1 MKNLRVLMYRRQVEL
16 IGEKNQELLST
27 KSVLIVGCGGLGN
40 IIATT
45 ISCIGLKKIYL
56 VDFDNIET
64 HNIHR
69 QFQFSLKDIG
79 KNKAKKLCE
88 KIKRCDTE
96 VNAFESYFN
105 EDMDIKVDL
114 VFDATDNFDVR
125 KKIDKF
131 AKKQNIPW
139 IYASV
144 EEWHG
149 QIGVF
154 KTASF
159 EIFATK
165 NHDVKGQLSPMVN
178 LIGSISSMLGIKCL
192 TGDCKE
198 ILYYVNFKEDLDVK
212 KFRL

>member
-1 MKNLRVLMYRRQVEL
+1 MYRRQVEL
-16 IGEKNQELLST
+16 IGRENQEILNN

-45 ISCIGLKKIYL
+45 ISCIGLEKIYL
-56 VDFDNIET
+56 VDFDDIEI

-69 QFQFSLKDIG
+69 QFQFSLNDIG
-79 KNKAKKLCE
+79 KNKAEVLAD

-96 VNAFESYFN
+96 VNALEGYFDEN
-105 EDMDIKVDL
+105 MDIKVDL
-114 VFDATDNFDVR
+114 VFDATDNFEVR

-131 AKKQNIPW
+131 AKKHNIPW

-149 QIGVF
+149 QVGVF
-154 KTASF
+154 KNTSF

-165 NHDVKGQLSPMVN
+165 NHNVKGQLSPMVN
-178 LIGSISSMLGIKCL
+178 LIGSISSMLGVKCL
-192 TGDCKE
+192 IGNCKE
-198 ILYYVNFKEDLDVK
+198 IFYYVNFEKDLEIK
-212 KFRL
+212 KFSF

>member
-1 MKNLRVLMYRRQVEL
+1 MYRRQVEL
-16 IGEKNQELLST
+16 IGKENQELLSN

-45 ISCIGLKKIYL
+45 ISCIGLEKIYL
-56 VDFDNIET
+56 VDFDDIEI

-69 QFQFSLKDIG
+69 QFQFSLNDIG
-79 KNKAKKLCE
+79 KNKAEVLAD

-96 VNAFESYFN
+96 VNALEGYFDEN
-105 EDMDIKVDL
+105 MDIKVDL
-114 VFDATDNFDVR
+114 VFDATDNFEVR

-131 AKKQNIPW
+131 AKKHNIPW

-149 QIGVF
+149 QVGVF
-154 KTASF
+154 KNTSF

-165 NHDVKGQLSPMVN
+165 NHNVKGQLPPMVN
-178 LIGSISSMLGIKCL
+178 LIGSISSMLGVKCL
-192 TGDCKE
+192 IGDSKE
-198 ILYYVNFKEDLDVK
+198 IFYYVNFEKDLEIK
-212 KFRL
+212 KFSF

>member
-1 MKNLRVLMYRRQVEL
+1 MFRRQIEVL
-16 IGEKNQELLST
+16 GENNQLLLAQ
-27 KSVLIVGCGGLGN
+27 KKILIVGCGGLGN

-45 ISCIGLKKIYL
+45 LGCIGLEKICL
-56 VDFDNIET
+56 VDYDDIEI

-69 QFQFSLKDIG
+69 QFQFTKNDIG
-79 KNKAKKLCE
+79 RKKADVLAE
-88 KIKRCDTE
+88 KIGRCGTE
-96 VNAFESYFN
+96 IEVIQEYFDEN
-105 EDMDIKVDL
+105 MNLNVDI
-114 VFDATDNFDVR
+114 VFDATDNFEVR

-131 AKKQNIPW
+131 AKKRDIPW
-139 IYASV
+139 VYASV

-165 NHDVKGQLSPMVN
+165 KHEVKGQLPPMVN
-178 LIGSISSMLGIKCL
+178 LIGSMSSMLGIKCL

-198 ILYYVNFKEDLDVK
+198 ILYYVNFKEDLEVK
-212 KFRL
+212 KFKL

>member
-1 MKNLRVLMYRRQVEL
+1 
-16 IGEKNQELLST
+16 
-27 KSVLIVGCGGLGN
+27 VGCGGLGN

-56 VDFDNIET
+56 VDFDDIEI

-69 QFQFSLKDIG
+69 QFQFSQNDIG
-79 KNKAKKLCE
+79 KSKSEVLAK

-96 VNAFESYFN
+96 VNALKGCFG
-105 EDMDIKVDL
+105 EDMDVKVDL
-114 VFDATDNFDVR
+114 VFDATDNFEVR

-139 IYASV
+139 VYASV

-149 QIGVF
+149 QVGVF
-154 KTASF
+154 KKTSF

-165 NHDVKGQLSPMVN
+165 NHNVKGQLPPMVN
-178 LIGSISSMLGIKCL
+178 LIGSISSMLGVKCL
-192 TGDCKE
+192 IGNCKE
-198 ILYYVNFKEDLDVK
+198 IFYYVNFENDLEIK
-212 KFRL
+212 KFSF

>member
-1 MKNLRVLMYRRQVEL
+1 MYRRQIEI
-16 IGEKNQELLST
+16 IGKEKQDILSQ

-56 VDFDNIET
+56 VDFDDIEL

-69 QFQFSLKDIG
+69 QFQFTKNDVGKKKADVLAQKIG
-79 KNKAKKLCE
+79 
-88 KIKRCDTE
+88 RCSTE
-96 VNAFESYFN
+96 AEVIHGYFDEN
-105 EDMDIKVDL
+105 MDLKVDI
-114 VFDATDNFDVR
+114 VFDATDNFEVR

-131 AKKQNIPW
+131 AKKNDIPW

-149 QIGVF
+149 QVGVF
-154 KTASF
+154 KKTSF

-165 NHDVKGQLSPMVN
+165 NHNVKGQLPPMVN
-178 LIGSISSMLGIKCL
+178 LIGSISSMLGVKCL
-192 TGDCKE
+192 TGECKE
-198 ILYYVNFKEDLDVK
+198 IFYYVNFEKDLEVK
-212 KFRL
+212 KFSF

>member
-1 MKNLRVLMYRRQVEL
+1 MYRRQIEI
-16 IGEKNQELLST
+16 IGKEKQDILSQ

-56 VDFDNIET
+56 VDFDDIEI

-69 QFQFSLKDIG
+69 QFQFTKNDVGKKKADVLAQKIG
-79 KNKAKKLCE
+79 
-88 KIKRCDTE
+88 RCSTE
-96 VNAFESYFN
+96 AEVIHGYFDEN
-105 EDMDIKVDL
+105 MDLKVDI
-114 VFDATDNFDVR
+114 VFDATDNFEVR

-131 AKKQNIPW
+131 AKKNDIPW

-149 QIGVF
+149 QVGVF
-154 KTASF
+154 KKTSF

-165 NHDVKGQLSPMVN
+165 NHNVKGQLPPMVN
-178 LIGSISSMLGIKCL
+178 LIGSISSMLGVKCL
-192 TGDCKE
+192 TGECKE
-198 ILYYVNFKEDLDVK
+198 IFYYVNFEKDLEVK
-212 KFRL
+212 KFSF